1 MTNYCKQNL
10 KDIYDLLDNLN
21 EIQYQQKSTFL
32 SGSSIGEHVRHILE
46 FYICMIKGSQNGCVN
61 YDKRKRNIQLENNNK
76 YAQETI
82 QNISNELT
90 TLESKLE
97 VELEGNLSV
106 NDTGKVSIP
115 TSILREM
122 AFCLDH
128 SIHHQAMIK
137 VALKEQNSENLI
149 DEKFGVAHSTLRHRN
164 TLATT

>member
-1 MTNYCKQNL
+1 MTNYCRQNL
-10 KDIYDLLDNLN
+10 KDIYDLLGKLN
-21 EIQYQQKSTFL
+21 EIQYQQKSPLL

-46 FYICMIKGSQNGCVN
+46 FYLCMIKGPQNGYVN
-61 YDKRKRNIQLENNNK
+61 YDNRNRNIELETNSK

-82 QNISNELT
+82 HNISKELMIMD
-90 TLESKLE
+90 LNLD
-97 VELEGNLSV
+97 VVLEGNLSV
-106 NDTGKVSIP
+106 NDIGKVSIP

-137 VALKEQNSENLI
+137 IALKEQNSENLI
-149 DEKFGVAHSTLRHRN
+149 DEEFGVAHSTLRHRN